1 MTGAIKSRVLKGHV
15 GIGQTVRGEALVAHD
30 NFSARYDLDR
40 LKGVFSRP
48 QHKLFGHSYVDRIL
62 ILNAAKGGVASAW
75 MLREMVSRNM
85 GPKALILN
93 FANPIMAQGAAYADL
108 PLLDRFEF
116 DVAGF
121 VENGDIVKINPAA
134 GTLTIVGGE

>member
-1 MTGAIKSRVLKGHV
+1 MTKAAEVRVLKGHP
-15 GIGQTVRGEALVAHD
+15 GIGHKVEGVALVAQD

-40 LKGVFSRP
+40 LAGRFSRP
-48 QHKLFGHSYVDRIL
+48 EHRLFGQSYVDKIL

-85 GPKALILN
+85 GPKALVLN

-108 PLLDRFEF
+108 PLIDRFVH
-116 DVAGF
+116 DVTSF
-121 VENGDIVKINPAA
+121 VETGDIVDVNPAA
-134 GTLTIVGGE
+134 GTLTIIRRA

>member
-1 MTGAIKSRVLKGHV
+1 MTEATKSGILRGHA
-15 GIGQTVRGEALVAHD
+15 GIGKTVRGEALVAPD

-48 QHKLFGHSYVDRIL
+48 QHKLFGHSYVDKIL

-75 MLREMVSRNM
+75 MLKEMVSRNM

-116 DVAGF
+116 DVTGF
-121 VENGDIVKINPAA
+121 VENGDIVEVDPAA
-134 GTLTIVGGE
+134 GTLTKIGGK